1 MSAKEHREQAS
12 PGGNRNDPAFPAS
25 KLAEPGCA
33 NARPSRISYARYVG
47 RIGALAVA
55 LGISGAMA
63 TTPALAW
70 ADESST
76 SDSSS
81 SSESNHES
89 SSADP
94 SSTPGSSSG
103 SNHAS
108 ISSDRSTA
116 ESGGGARA
124 KDTSKSLSEKIKAAR
139 SGVIVRSSGGGTKET
154 TNPQQPAGSEGLPV
168 VQTATKA
175 RADGGSD
182 TKRAISPD
190 AGVTAVSP
198 ETHAN
203 GQQTRVSRNATAAQL
218 NTPSGPGGDTADLT
232 NQTLANAFTTLST
245 TTSSAREETA
255 TPIAPSTF
263 ISVARNLISAAVSPF
278 FAPDPTT
285 IPPESPL
292 LWAVLGWVRRQ
303 FAQPFADQTPAAA
316 VVLTS
321 QTRALG
327 SVSPLADPMMSPN
340 LLVNPGAEVGDASLS
355 GYSSVTVPGWTV
367 TGIPTVIEY
376 GTPRRRHHRRV
387 ARTRPAHQQRQ
398 IRPTHERV
406 LDVARPRRYL
416 IGRAERMVFVRNDPP
431 AVAFLQTDGQ
441 PQSVVGVGRELLGLS
456 APQ

>member
-1 MSAKEHREQAS
+1 MPDTSAAS
-12 PGGNRNDPAFPAS
+12 ALWQSPLGSAVRWPPPLPWLGPMNPRRPIPQV
-25 KLAEPGCA
+25 
-33 NARPSRISYARYVG
+33 RPSRTTSRLLRTRHRHPDRLPG
-47 RIGALAVA
+47 Q
-55 LGISGAMA
+55 
-63 TTPALAW
+63 TTPRFL
-70 ADESST
+70 
-76 SDSSS
+76 
-81 SSESNHES
+81 
-89 SSADP
+89 
-94 SSTPGSSSG
+94 
-103 SNHAS
+103 
-108 ISSDRSTA
+108 RTA
-116 ESGGGARA
+116 PPRKSGGGARA

-190 AGVTAVSP
+190 TGVTAVSP

-292 LWAVLGWVRRQ
+292 VWAVLGWVRRQ
-303 FAQPFADQTPAAA
+303 FAKPFADQTPAAA
-316 VVLTS
+316 ARLTS
-321 QTRALG
+321 QTDALG

>member
-1 MSAKEHREQAS
+1 
-12 PGGNRNDPAFPAS
+12 
-25 KLAEPGCA
+25 
-33 NARPSRISYARYVG
+33 
-47 RIGALAVA
+47 
-55 LGISGAMA
+55 
-63 TTPALAW
+63 
-70 ADESST
+70 
-76 SDSSS
+76 
-81 SSESNHES
+81 
-89 SSADP
+89 
-94 SSTPGSSSG
+94 
-103 SNHAS
+103 
-108 ISSDRSTA
+108 
-116 ESGGGARA
+116 
-124 KDTSKSLSEKIKAAR
+124 
-139 SGVIVRSSGGGTKET
+139 
-154 TNPQQPAGSEGLPV
+154 
-168 VQTATKA
+168 
-175 RADGGSD
+175 
-182 TKRAISPD
+182 
-190 AGVTAVSP
+190 VSP

-292 LWAVLGWVRRQ
+292 VWAVLGWVRRQ

-316 VVLTS
+316 ARLTS
-321 QTRALG
+321 QTDALG